1 MIIIDEWDALFRE
14 APENTELQKIYIQ
27 LLRALF
33 KGIQVSRFLCGAYM
47 TGILPIKKYG
57 TQSALTDF
65 TEFTMLEP
73 GPLAP
78 YVGFTEDEV
87 KSYVPVITWIMRKCA
102 DGTMG
107 IILMR
112 SGMCI
117 IQIR

>member
-1 MIIIDEWDALFRE
+1 MWSLYDGNFTD
-14 APENTELQKIYIQ
+14 Q
-27 LLRALF
+27 
-33 KGIQVSRFLCGAYM
+33 
-47 TGILPIKKYG
+47 KYG

-87 KSYVPVITWIMRKCA
+87 KSCVPVITWIMRKCA

>member
-1 MIIIDEWDALFRE
+1 MWSLYDGNFTD
-14 APENTELQKIYIQ
+14 Q
-27 LLRALF
+27 
-33 KGIQVSRFLCGAYM
+33 
-47 TGILPIKKYG
+47 KYG

-65 TEFTMLEP
+65 TEFTMLER
-73 GPLAP
+73 PLAP

-87 KSYVPVITWIMRKCA
+87 KSCVPVITWIMRKCA